1 MKASLH
7 ATVVIGIL
15 LALAAASVAITG
27 FASLGEIR
35 DPALLSD
42 AKGYAWFW
50 AFLAAVAA
58 TVAALAGWMART
70 APPRG
75 DA

>member
-1 MKASLH
+1 MKVSLQ
-7 ATVVIGIL
+7 ATVVIGVL
-15 LALAAASVAITG
+15 LALGAASVAYGG
-27 FASLGEIR
+27 FTSLAEIR

-50 AFLAAVAA
+50 TFLAVVACA
-58 TVAALAGWMART
+58 VAALAGWMARG
-70 APPRG
+70 PGPGG